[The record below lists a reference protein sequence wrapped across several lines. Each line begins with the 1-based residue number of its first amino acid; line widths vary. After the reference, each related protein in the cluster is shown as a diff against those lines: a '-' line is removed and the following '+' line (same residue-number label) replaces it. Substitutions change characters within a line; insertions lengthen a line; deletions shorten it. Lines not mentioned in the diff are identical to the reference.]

1 MAFAPRRGVIQSRAM
16 RCCITLA
23 LLLSACA
30 HGEPARTE
38 PVEASPEASPAATPE
53 GPDEPAQAP
62 PSDGPQSDGTQTA
75 SDDGET
81 VTDPPL
87 ERSVD
92 SYMAEHFAVAT
103 WARDAVINGNLK
115 AMRDPLMELARYEYA
130 SVVPGGWLP
139 RVAQMQQ
146 AARVTAQARTLDLA
160 ATGVATMARVCGECH
175 AEHDG
180 GPRFA
185 TGFRTGKQAEHD
197 TLAARM
203 YRHMWAADRMWEGLT
218 GPSDEAWR
226 AGAEALAKAPLERP
240 EAEPPL
246 PDGFANAL
254 SDLRDLGVA
263 ATEADTIAQRA
274 DVYGMFL
281 ASCADCHAYEVQL
294 VF

>member
-1 MAFAPRRGVIQSRAM
+1 M
-16 RCCITLA
+16 RCCIMLA
-23 LLLSACA
+23 LVVSGCA
-30 HGEPARTE
+30 HGEPARSAPQE
-38 PVEASPEASPAATPE
+38 PAPAAMTKAAPGE
-53 GPDEPAQAP
+53 AAGAPARE
-62 PSDGPQSDGTQTA
+62 QSSEA
-75 SDDGET
+75 EDDGAT
-81 VTDPPL
+81 ATDPPL

-103 WARDAVINGNLK
+103 WARDAVINGNLEV
-115 AMRDPLMELARYEYA
+115 MRDPLMELARYEYA

-146 AARVTAQARTLDLA
+146 AARITAQARTLDLA

-175 AEHDG
+175 AEQDG
-180 GPRFA
+180 GPEFA
-185 TGFRTGKQAEHD
+185 TGFRTGRQPDHD
-197 TLAARM
+197 TLASRM

-226 AGAEALAKAPLERP
+226 AGAEALAKAPLSRP
-240 EAEPPL
+240 DAEPPL
-246 PDGFANAL
+246 PDGFADAL
-254 SDLRDLGVA
+254 SQLRDLGVA
-263 ATEADTIAQRA
+263 ATEADSIARRA